1 MLETKTEVGTLNF
14 KYIKGTNLVEVWYRD
29 RLLKVVEIDE
39 SEFLLTNLMQVIE
52 QKAADSNVIERQDK
66 SFWQKESRKSL

>member
-1 MLETKTEVGTLNF
+1 MLEAKVEVGTLNF